1 MLDPMK
7 TSHPPKWSIP
17 FVMTLRSRDVSG
29 ADIGAALRE
38 VESHCA
44 ESGEDPETAFG
55 PPVDYA
61 ESLRAAS
68 PPDAMPRSAHP
79 LAPTAIGLVGLLLTA
94 PTVSAWRDGG
104 DVQVSTGLAVSCIA
118 ALGVVAVMFQPAV
131 YRRRN
136 AMSTLAVV
144 GFVAAF
150 VAPFA
155 LKATALTA
163 PLVVTAALA
172 LAGLLGSVVWNRGRI
187 NPDEL
192 VDPLTPERNS
202 HQVMAVV
209 TAWLFPIAALGIA
222 IMTWLL
228 PAK

>member
-1 MLDPMK
+1 ML
-7 TSHPPKWSIP
+7 
-17 FVMTLRSRDVSG
+17 FRSLTCS
-29 ADIGAALRE
+29 AN
-38 VESHCA
+38 
-44 ESGEDPETAFG
+44 PAF
-55 PPVDYA
+55 
-61 ESLRAAS
+61 
-68 PPDAMPRSAHP
+68 
-79 LAPTAIGLVGLLLTA
+79 
-94 PTVSAWRDGG
+94 
-104 DVQVSTGLAVSCIA
+104 
-118 ALGVVAVMFQPAV
+118 GVVAVMFQPAV

-144 GFVAAF
+144 GFFAAF

-192 VDPLTPERNS
+192 VDPLAPERNS
-202 HQVMAVV
+202 HRVMAVV